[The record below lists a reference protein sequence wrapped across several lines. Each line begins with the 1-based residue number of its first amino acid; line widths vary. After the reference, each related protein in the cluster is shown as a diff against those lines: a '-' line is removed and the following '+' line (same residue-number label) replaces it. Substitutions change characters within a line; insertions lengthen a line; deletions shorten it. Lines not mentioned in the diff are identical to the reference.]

1 MYSKILCSSLCPTT
15 SLSSMM
21 ATLTNTIQSAYVKQT
36 SFDVINML
44 QHEVY
49 SAFKLPNLTT
59 SGTLNSLGV
68 TND

>member
-1 MYSKILCSSLCPTT
+1 
-15 SLSSMM
+15 MM